1 MKPTTL
7 IISAGGD
14 AVLPHILVPLQTAST
29 ISLEDGRKLFL
40 PSSIHS
46 AEIVEPTLFG
56 EWVITTNV
64 EVQAALDET
73 RTLPFEYIELRP
85 EDSPGFLVYL
95 HATLPANASL
105 LLTYD
110 GTGHTPIHWV
120 LPKKSVTSA
129 GVQKITGLFEV
140 PENIMLK
147 YAIFPRESDVPFSV
161 IDLQHD
167 VIPTLEKEESHDSL
181 HSFRVP

>member
-29 ISLEDGRKLFL
+29 ISLEDGRQLFL

-56 EWVITTNV
+56 EWVITTSV

-120 LPKKSVTSA
+120 LPRKSVTA
-129 GVQKITGLFEV
+129 GSVQKISGLFEV
-140 PENIMLK
+140 PENVMLK
-147 YAIFPRESDVPFSV
+147 YAIFPRDTELPFSV
-161 IDLQHD
+161 
-167 VIPTLEKEESHDSL
+167 VNLETDAIQIFHKEESHDSL
-181 HSFRVP
+181 HTISVP